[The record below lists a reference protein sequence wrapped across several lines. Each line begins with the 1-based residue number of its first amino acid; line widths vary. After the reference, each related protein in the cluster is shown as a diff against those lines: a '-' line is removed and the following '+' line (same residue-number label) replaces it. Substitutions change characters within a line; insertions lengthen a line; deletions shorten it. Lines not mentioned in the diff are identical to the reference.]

1 MLEIC
6 LSSLWWSINICSSI
20 ESKTEVLKTIEGNTV
35 LESVYLAKGKPYES
49 DYERDTQQEREQR
62 DIWNHG
68 GDRDRDEA
76 DTYRDRD
83 RYDEDDYRREV
94 ETDRIDREPDGE
106 SHRGDEADNYRREA
120 ETDRIDRDRRRYDE
134 DDYRREVETDRI
146 DREPNL

>member
-49 DYERDTQQEREQR
+49 DYERDTQRERKQR

-68 GDRDRDEA
+68 GDRDR
-76 DTYRDRD
+76 R
-83 RYDEDDYRREV
+83 RYDEDDYRREAETERIYREPDGSSDRDDDGDYYRREV
-94 ETDRIDREPDGE
+94 ETDRI
-106 SHRGDEADNYRREA
+106 Y
-120 ETDRIDRDRRRYDE
+120 RDRRRYDE
-134 DDYRREVETDRI
+134 DDYRREVETERI
-146 DREPNL
+146 YREPNL